1 MPGTILVVD
10 DEKNIVQLARLYLNN
25 EGFRVEAA
33 HDGKQALEKAKA
45 LRPDLIVLDI
55 MMPEMD
61 GLTVCK
67 ELRKTSNVPVIIL
80 TARGDDIDRIV
91 GLEIGADDYMA
102 KPFNPREL
110 VARVKAVLRRSQG
123 ERDAPEVVEA
133 GGLRIDVASREVTL
147 DGGSLQLRAKEFDLL
162 TAFAQHK
169 GNVLDRERL
178 LRLVWGTD
186 YYGDSR
192 TIDVHVAWLRD
203 KLGDS
208 SVKIQTVW
216 GVGYKL
222 VVERCWGVS
231 ELGSSSRLRS
241 SWRWRSSSPAPAR
254 CSCCATS
261 SRDDARER
269 YGRLAEPLTFGIAAL
284 AADGKQISPSSKT
297 SSTSARV
304 NTTRASSC
312 STQDQV
318 VVYDTEQPTA
328 RRLCRAPTCSRSR
341 GPKCTHR

>member
-1 MPGTILVVD
+1 MPSTILVVD

-33 HDGKQALEKAKA
+33 YDGKQALEKARSLK
-45 LRPDLIVLDI
+45 PDLIVLDI
-55 MMPEMD
+55 MTPEMD

-123 ERDAPEVVEA
+123 ERDVPEVIEVD
-133 GGLRIDVASREVTL
+133 GLRIDAASREVTL
-147 DGGSLQLRAKEFDLL
+147 DGRTLQLRAKEFELL
-162 TAFAQHK
+162 SAFAQHK
-169 GNVLDRERL
+169 GTVLDRERL
-178 LRLVWGTD
+178 LRMVWGTD

-208 SVKIQTVW
+208 NVKIQTVW

-222 VVERCWGVS
+222 VVES
-231 ELGSSSRLRS
+231 
-241 SWRWRSSSPAPAR
+241 
-254 CSCCATS
+254 
-261 SRDDARER
+261 DARE
-269 YGRLAEPLTFGIAAL
+269 P
-284 AADGKQISPSSKT
+284 
-297 SSTSARV
+297 
-304 NTTRASSC
+304 
-312 STQDQV
+312 
-318 VVYDTEQPTA
+318 
-328 RRLCRAPTCSRSR
+328 
-341 GPKCTHR
+341 

>member
-25 EGFRVEAA
+25 EGYRVEAA
-33 HDGKQALEKAKA
+33 HDGKQALEKAKS

-67 ELRKTSNVPVIIL
+67 IRKTSNVPVIIL

-91 GLEIGADDYMA
+91 GLDDRPSRSTRA
-102 KPFNPREL
+102 SWSRASRPSFA
-110 VARVKAVLRRSQG
+110 ARRASGMRRTSWTW
-123 ERDAPEVVEA
+123 EHC
-133 GGLRIDVASREVTL
+133 RIDVASREAVL
-147 DGGSLQLRAKEFDLL
+147 DGHPLQLRAKEFDLL

-169 GNVLDRERL
+169 GTVLDRERL
-178 LRLVWGTD
+178 LRMVWGTD

-222 VVERCWGVS
+222 VVE
-231 ELGSSSRLRS
+231 
-241 SWRWRSSSPAPAR
+241 
-254 CSCCATS
+254 
-261 SRDDARER
+261 DAGE
-269 YGRLAEPLTFGIAAL
+269 
-284 AADGKQISPSSKT
+284 SPS
-297 SSTSARV
+297 
-304 NTTRASSC
+304 
-312 STQDQV
+312 
-318 VVYDTEQPTA
+318 
-328 RRLCRAPTCSRSR
+328 
-341 GPKCTHR
+341 